1 MGRWHTREDKRRF
14 WAALVE
20 LGSTTRAAAATG
32 VNRSTAADWVSQAG
46 GMPPV
51 LAAVSG
57 VRLSLE
63 EREEIWFGRS
73 RGHSVRQIAARL
85 GRAPSTV
92 SRELRN
98 AGRGGYRPSTAQR
111 IVDQRRAR
119 PKPRKLAINARLREY
134 VQTGLEADRS
144 PEQIMLRLRRDFPHD
159 PEMRVSH
166 ETIYQ
171 ALYVEGRG
179 GLKRELQ
186 VALRTGRT
194 LRRPRGREQRR
205 SRADMLE
212 MVSIADRPAEVEDR
226 SVPGHWEGDLIV
238 GKDSGSAIG
247 TLVERTTGFVMLLHL
262 PEKHGAAQVR
272 DQMIAAIGKMPE
284 MLRKSVTWD
293 QGIEMAS
300 HKQISIAT
308 GIEIYFCDPHSPWQR
323 GSNEN
328 TNGLLRQYFPKG
340 QDLSVFPADYLDY
353 IADKLNNRPRKR
365 LDAMT
370 PREALDELLSA
381 SIAGGVAP
389 TT

>member
-14 WAALVE
+14 WVLLAE
-20 LGSTTRAAAATG
+20 LGNTTRAAAAAG

-46 GMPPV
+46 GMPPAF
-51 LAAVSG
+51 AAASG

-111 IVDQRRAR
+111 MVDQRRAR
-119 PKPRKLAINARLREY
+119 PKPRKLAINGRLREY
-134 VQTGLEADRS
+134 VQTGLAADRS

-171 ALYVEGRG
+171 ALYVQGRG

-186 VALRTGRT
+186 FALRTGRT

-205 SRADMLE
+205 SRAEMLE
-212 MVSIADRPAEVEDR
+212 MISIADRPAEVEDR
-226 SVPGHWEGDLIV
+226 AVPGHWEGDLIV

-262 PEKHGAAQVR
+262 PSRHGAAEVR
-272 DQMIAAIGKMPE
+272 DQMITAIRKMPE
-284 MLRKSVTWD
+284 MLRKSITWD

-340 QDLSVFPADYLDY
+340 HDLSVFPEDYLDY

-381 SIAGGVAP
+381 STAGGVAP

>member
-1 MGRWHTREDKRRF
+1 
-14 WAALVE
+14 
-20 LGSTTRAAAATG
+20 
-32 VNRSTAADWVSQAG
+32 
-46 GMPPV
+46 MPPV
-51 LAAVSG
+51 LAAPSG

-73 RGHSVRQIAARL
+73 RGHSLRQIAARL

-119 PKPRKLAINARLREY
+119 PKPRKLAINGRLRDY

-179 GLKRELQ
+179 GVKRELQ

-194 LRRPRGREQRR
+194 LRRPRGRGREQRR
-205 SRADMLE
+205 SRADILE
-212 MVSIADRPAEVEDR
+212 MVSIADRPAEVEGR
-226 SVPGHWEGDLIV
+226 LVPGHWEGDLIV

-262 PEKHGAAQVR
+262 PTKHGAAEVR
-272 DQMIAAIGKMPE
+272 DQMITAIGKMPE

-381 SIAGGVAP
+381 SLTGGVAP